1 MTMLKLSALALALA
15 VAGALGAEAPET
27 GSPAP
32 PFSVTASDGQ
42 VYDLA
47 KLKGKTV
54 VLEWTNPG
62 CPFVHKH
69 YDSGNMQGLQKK
81 YTAKGVVW
89 LSIDSS
95 AAGEEGSFASNAEA
109 LDWLKSR
116 NASPT
121 ALVLDGDGTLGH
133 LYGAKTTPHMFVIDK
148 KGILAY
154 KGAIDDKPSA
164 SAEDIPKA
172 RNWVSL
178 ALDSLRAGKKVA
190 IAETR
195 SYGCRVK
202 YKD

>member
-1 MTMLKLSALALALA
+1 MTMPKILALFL
-15 VAGALGAEAPET
+15 ALGLAGSAIAGAPET
-27 GSPAP
+27 GAAAP
-32 PFSVTASDGQ
+32 EFSVTASDGR

-69 YDSGNMQGLQKK
+69 YDSSNMQGLQKK

-89 LSIDSS
+89 LSVDSS
-95 AAGEEGSFASNAEA
+95 ATGEEGSFGSDAEA
-109 LDWLKSR
+109 LGWLKAQK
-116 NASPT
+116 ASPT
-121 ALVLDGDGTLGH
+121 ALVLDGNGSLGQ

-164 SAEDIPKA
+164 NADDIPKA
-172 RNWVSL
+172 HNWVAA
-178 ALDSLRAGKKVA
+178 ALDSLMTGKKVA
-190 IAETR
+190 VAETR

-202 YKD
+202 YKS